1 MARLLPSRFFSLIVR
16 NMIWPRIDWKIWF
29 LLVCFYREEIKFN
42 AKKLLL
48 SSRTWLMSWE
58 REEKKVPVRVNS
70 EEVNKNPIWELKRI
84 TRQMVYHPSKYRLF
98 SCLNPLVWSE
108 ECAVSSL
115 CSSLSQRCFDNHLI
129 PWSQLRLRGRGWGC
143 WGVCRRAGA
152 EGNSWQDQ
160 GLAPRGT

>member
-70 EEVNKNPIWELKRI
+70 EEVNKNPIWELKRN
-84 TRQMVYHPSKYRLF
+84 TRQMVYHPSKYLGCFPVWIHWFDRRNVPSLICAALF
-98 SCLNPLVWSE
+98 CRGALTTI
-108 ECAVSSL
+108 SSRDPN
-115 CSSLSQRCFDNHLI
+115 C
-129 PWSQLRLRGRGWGC
+129 
-143 WGVCRRAGA
+143 VCVVGAGA
-152 EGNSWQDQ
+152 AKVSAG
-160 GLAPRGT
+160 GLELRAIPGRIRA